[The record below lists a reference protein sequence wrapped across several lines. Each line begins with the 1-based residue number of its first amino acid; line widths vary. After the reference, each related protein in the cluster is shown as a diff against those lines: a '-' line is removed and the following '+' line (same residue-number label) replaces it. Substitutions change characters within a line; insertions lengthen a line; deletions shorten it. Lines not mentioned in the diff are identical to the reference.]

1 MTPATLSSPTPP
13 PLPDVATFLD
23 QIRGGQGPE
32 ALRSIAQHMMQGGVA
47 GEVVTELLAPAQREV
62 GERWHA
68 GAWTVADEHTA
79 SAVVED
85 ALGVIAAHQPRT
97 TGAQR
102 LTVVCAEGEWHV
114 TPARMAAIA
123 LRDSG
128 WHVDFLGG
136 STPTEHLRAGL
147 VHTRPHV
154 LAVSA
159 TLPLALAGVP
169 AIVELAHDIDVP
181 VLAGGRAFGRTDHR
195 ARLLGADGH
204 APDLARATPLLRAW
218 QDHPPVA
225 ARARPDPD
233 WRAQHQMIVDHHD
246 DLLAAA
252 FARLEQRL
260 PAMQGFTPSQLDHTR
275 RDLSYTLRF
284 LATALLV
291 EDAGLFDE
299 YAGWLGQLLG
309 HRGVPADVLR
319 VSFEAVADALATR
332 DLDLA
337 RDMLVDS

>member
-1 MTPATLSSPTPP
+1 MTPGTLSGPTPS

-23 QIRGGQGPE
+23 QVRRGRGAE
-32 ALRSIAQHMMQGGVA
+32 ALRSIALHMAQGGVA
-47 GEVVTELLAPAQREV
+47 SEVVTDLLAPAQAEV

-68 GAWTVADEHTA
+68 GSWTVADEHTA

-85 ALGVIAAHQPRT
+85 ALGVVAAHQPRT
-97 TGAQR
+97 SGTQR

-123 LRDSG
+123 LRDAG

-136 STPTEHLRAGL
+136 STPPDHLRGGL

-154 LAVSA
+154 LAVSV

-169 AIVELAHDIDVP
+169 AIVELAHELDVP
-181 VLAGGRAFGRTDHR
+181 VLVGGRAFGATDHR

-204 APDLARATPLLRAW
+204 APDLARAAPLLRAW
-218 QDHPPVA
+218 QDRPPA
-225 ARARPDPD
+225 PAPTRADPE
-233 WRAQHQMIVDHHD
+233 WRAQHRAIVDHHD

-252 FARLEQRL
+252 FVRLEQRL
-260 PAMQGFTPSQLDHTR
+260 PAMRDFTAAQLDHTR

-291 EDAGLFDE
+291 EDPGLFIE
-299 YAGWLGQLLG
+299 YADWLRQLLG
-309 HRGVPADVLR
+309 HRGVPHEVLR
-319 VSFEAVADALATR
+319 ISFEAVADALAAR
-332 DLDLA
+332 DLDVA
-337 RDMLVDS
+337 RALLVDD